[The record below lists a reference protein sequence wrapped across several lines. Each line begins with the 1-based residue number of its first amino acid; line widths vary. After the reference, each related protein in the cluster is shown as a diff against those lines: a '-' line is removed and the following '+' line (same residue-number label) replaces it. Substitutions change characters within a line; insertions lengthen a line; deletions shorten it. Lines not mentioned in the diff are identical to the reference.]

1 MSSLPLYKRIQLD
14 IKEQISH
21 HILRVGDLVPS
32 ESELMK
38 KYFVSSITVKNALN
52 GLVDDGLIYRVR
64 GKGTFVA
71 YNPFETD
78 ESAAVRK
85 SEIGCVFATLSTRVQ
100 QLFLIGLEKE
110 CDNRNSQI
118 SIGISRESSEHEMQ
132 IIQSMISNGC
142 RGLIIDPC
150 VSEIDGAMARLL
162 LAKKYPFVFLD
173 RYFPDIPT
181 SYVTCDNRGG
191 AGQAARA
198 LLDRYRNE
206 VAIFYF
212 PLFNSA
218 VCERYDGFCAEFVDA
233 GFAMEAKNRCLID
246 DSGLFYSNN
255 SVRFNLIFETML
267 AHLKKHPS
275 LRGFFAVNAEIA
287 QVLNIVLHHC
297 DLWRKIESEEC
308 GVVSFDNPFLPG
320 FDYVEQ
326 DTGRMTAETIRLL
339 YAQIDGD
346 FSPQSITV
354 PTKYVPNPIGAPYS
368 SLGQQNVM
376 GINP

>member
-1 MSSLPLYKRIQLD
+1 
-14 IKEQISH
+14 
-21 HILRVGDLVPS
+21 
-32 ESELMK
+32 
-38 KYFVSSITVKNALN
+38 
-52 GLVDDGLIYRVR
+52 
-64 GKGTFVA
+64 
-71 YNPFETD
+71 
-78 ESAAVRK
+78 
-85 SEIGCVFATLSTRVQ
+85 
-100 QLFLIGLEKE
+100 
-110 CDNRNSQI
+110 SQI

-255 SVRFNLIFETML
+255 SVRFNLIFETIL

-287 QVLNIVLHHC
+287 QVLNIVLSLRPVAQNRERGVRGRQLRQSLSAGLRLRRAGHGPDDRGDHPAAVCADRRRLFPAEHHGAHEIRAKSH
-297 DLWRKIESEEC
+297 WRAL
-308 GVVSFDNPFLPG
+308 FLSRP
-320 FDYVEQ
+320 
-326 DTGRMTAETIRLL
+326 AERN
-339 YAQIDGD
+339 GN
-346 FSPQSITV
+346 QSIIMT
-354 PTKYVPNPIGAPYS
+354 TG
-368 SLGQQNVM
+368 
-376 GINP
+376 

>member
-1 MSSLPLYKRIQLD
+1 MSSLPLYKCIQLD
-14 IKEQISH
+14 IKEQISNR
-21 HILRVGDLVPS
+21 ILRVGDLVPS

-38 KYFVSSITVKNALN
+38 KYFVSRITVKNALN
-52 GLVDDGLIYRVR
+52 GLVDEGLIYRVR
-64 GKGTFVA
+64 GEGTFVA

-118 SIGISRESSEHEMQ
+118 SIGISRELCEHEMQ

-142 RGLIIDPC
+142 RGLIINPC

-181 SYVTCDNRGG
+181 FYVTSDNRGG

-206 VAIFYF
+206 VAFSIFRCSTA
-212 PLFNSA
+212 PSVNGTMASA
-218 VCERYDGFCAEFVDA
+218 R
-233 GFAMEAKNRCLID
+233 
-246 DSGLFYSNN
+246 
-255 SVRFNLIFETML
+255 
-267 AHLKKHPS
+267 S
-275 LRGFFAVNAEIA
+275 LST
-287 QVLNIVLHHC
+287 QVLP
-297 DLWRKIESEEC
+297 WRPKTSAL
-308 GVVSFDNPFLPG
+308 S
-320 FDYVEQ
+320 
-326 DTGRMTAETIRLL
+326 TTAACSTPAPACASTL
-339 YAQIDGD
+339 
-346 FSPQSITV
+346 FSRR
-354 PTKYVPNPIGAPYS
+354 YS
-368 SLGQQNVM
+368 R
-376 GINP
+376 I